1 MKIAG
6 FNLDCRNDSLKI
18 NDKYRKFVKFN
29 HKNMRIIFMLSAS
42 TKENKEI

>member
-18 NDKYRKFVKFN
+18 NDKYR
-29 HKNMRIIFMLSAS
+29 
-42 TKENKEI
+42 EICKVQPRKI